1 MKKLFII
8 FALIIFA
15 ACEKESSECYT
26 CHIRTV
32 KSSGGTIMT
41 DETIKFE
48 KCDVTASEILDFET
62 DNTETWSDTETSIY
76 GTIRPVRYEKTCDCM
91 LEP

>member
-1 MKKLFII
+1 MKHLLMI
-8 FALIIFA
+8 FVLILFA

-41 DETIKFE
+41 DETIKVE
-48 KCDVTASEILDFET
+48 KCDVTASEILDFEV
-62 DNTETWSDTETSIY
+62 DNTETWTDTETSIY
-76 GTIRPVRYEKTCDCM
+76 GTIRTVRYEKTCDC
-91 LEP
+91 L